1 MAKKTDKQLER
12 NLPVRKDQVNEPAV
26 RESLYEKL
34 RDELFHYRVEIQSYK
49 RSMSTLWA
57 CVSVVVA
64 LLGFFGY
71 NRVEALLDR
80 VEKSANERLSKTD
93 SLLVKIDSHFLD
105 SLMTV
110 VDERT
115 TAYHDAIAALE
126 KGARVNNELYK
137 KLISGLPYNKRDATS
152 IKSYIRDDAT
162 SLFDIVYYPNPYSY
176 NTIGD
181 CYIVMGD
188 EYTREKDDVFIVEVA
203 PKNRNLLLFY
213 QQFEVKSNYN
223 KLHFKLEKYE
233 QFTEYELVVILIRK
247 RGKEYS
253 GYRMTKPLTIN

>member
-1 MAKKTDKQLER
+1 
-12 NLPVRKDQVNEPAV
+12 
-26 RESLYEKL
+26 
-34 RDELFHYRVEIQSYK
+34 
-49 RSMSTLWA
+49 MSTLWA

-93 SLLVKIDSHFLD
+93 SLLVRIDSHFLD

-162 SLFDIVYYPNPYSY
+162 SLFDIVYYPNPYF
-176 NTIGD
+176 
-181 CYIVMGD
+181 
-188 EYTREKDDVFIVEVA
+188 VF
-203 PKNRNLLLFY
+203 F
-213 QQFEVKSNYN
+213 
-223 KLHFKLEKYE
+223 
-233 QFTEYELVVILIRK
+233 
-247 RGKEYS
+247 
-253 GYRMTKPLTIN
+253 